1 MPRYCLFG
9 DTVNTASRMES
20 HGLRTFSNIVSW
32 NVQFNTVSMLG
43 TIVKSSESQC
53 KPSDCSRYPIR
64 MRIALQ
70 VSYIDS
76 FSNAHENVTYASGI
90 NNY

>member
-20 HGLRTFSNIVSW
+20 HGLRTFSDIVSW
-32 NVQFNTVSMLG
+32 NVQFNNVLMLE
-43 TIVKSSESQC
+43 TIVKSSESLFKQ
-53 KPSDCSRYPIR
+53 SDCSRYPIR
-64 MRIALQ
+64 MRIALH

-76 FSNAHENVTYASGI
+76 FSNTHVKC
-90 NNY
+90 